1 MTLEYREIRGLNIK
15 SFFHRRC
22 PRRRRCIF
30 LNSPWYANNALWYTA
45 FADDTM
51 VYTSSNQRLWEC
63 VRRRNFQNTDTLNYL
78 SVDFQ
83 PLSMTIAKVKNFSS
97 TTRVLQKIFSDKV
110 HAILIEEVPVQ
121 TTLRDPVQTPNF
133 SLAELNSNLD
143 RPKLT
148 KVRLL
153 IQTSNLIRRT
163 QFSLN
168 QNWSKLLV
176 KKPKTETAC
185 KIRYNNLC
193 IRFGTWKVRRLNQS
207 RSKGEIPGWAR
218 REERLSRSKCK

>member
-1 MTLEYREIRGLNIK
+1 MHNKCMGLYGNLSNISTITNRFMASVSK
-15 SFFHRRC
+15 QWYDVFH
-22 PRRRRCIF
+22 
-30 LNSPWYANNALWYTA
+30 
-45 FADDTM
+45 
-51 VYTSSNQRLWEC
+51 SSNNSAVEKGDEQWRIC
-63 VRRRNFQNTDTLNYL
+63 VTRG
-78 SVDFQ
+78 
-83 PLSMTIAKVKNFSS
+83 VKMH
-97 TTRVLQKIFSDKV
+97 L
-110 HAILIEEVPVQ
+110 AINIIQEIPCGL
-121 TTLRDPVQTPNF
+121 THSVQTP
-133 SLAELNSNLD
+133 NLD

-207 RSKGEIPGWAR
+207 RSKGGIPGWSR
-218 REERLSRSKCK
+218 REERLSRSKFK